1 MESVSFDRAADY
13 YDATRALPDDARN
26 AVTDVLSAE
35 LAGRG
40 PCLEIGVGTGR
51 ISLPLHERGI
61 QLAGADIS
69 EAMMRKLIENAGG
82 TRPFP
87 LLLADATRLPLA
99 DEAFGAVL
107 ACHVLH
113 LIADWRSALDE
124 TMRVLRPG
132 GVFLAAFA
140 GRSGGGTGPYWRQ
153 GVREA
158 LARHGVSRDRIGTRS
173 AEDVASHLTGV
184 ARQRA
189 LPPVTVTETLTL
201 RDTVEALENQ
211 INSWT
216 WPFSADE
223 MHEVGA
229 DIRSWAD
236 REGVPLDEQVPATE
250 MITWQ
255 AFQRPE

>member
-13 YDATRALPDDARN
+13 YDATRALPPEARDAQ
-26 AVTDVLSAE
+26 ADVLAAE

-40 PCLEIGVGTGR
+40 LCLEIGVGTGR

-69 EAMMRKLIENAGG
+69 EAMMRKLVENAGS

-113 LIADWRSALDE
+113 LIPDWRSALDE

-153 GVREA
+153 GVRGV
-158 LARHGVSRDRIGTRS
+158 LARHGVSRDRLGTRS
-173 AEDVASHLTGV
+173 ADDVAAYLDGV
-184 ARQRA
+184 ARQRE
-189 LPPVTVTETLTL
+189 LPPITVTETLTL
-201 RDTVEALENQ
+201 RYTIEALENQ

-223 MHEVGA
+223 MQEVGA
-229 DIRSWAD
+229 DIRAWAD
-236 REGVPLDEQVPATE
+236 RKGVPLDEQVPATAV
-250 MITWQ
+250 ITWQ

>member
-1 MESVSFDRAADY
+1 VESVSFDRAADY
-13 YDATRALPDDARN
+13 YDSTRALPPEARDAL
-26 AVTDVLSAE
+26 ADVLAAE
-35 LAGRG
+35 LSGRG
-40 PCLEIGVGTGR
+40 VSLEIGVGTGR

-99 DEAFGAVL
+99 DGTIGAVL

-113 LIADWRSALDE
+113 LIPDWRSALDE

-132 GVFLAAFA
+132 GVLLAEFDE
-140 GRSGGGTGPYWRQ
+140 RPSRTGPYWREA
-153 GVREA
+153 VREA
-158 LARHGVSRDRIGTRS
+158 MARHGISRNGPGTRAS
-173 AEDVASHLTGV
+173 SDVASHLEGV

-189 LPPVTVTETLTL
+189 LPPVAMTETRTL
-201 RDTVEALENQ
+201 RHTVEALENQ

-216 WPFSADE
+216 WPFSPDV
-223 MHEVGA
+223 MHAAGA
-229 DIRSWAD
+229 DIRAWAT
-236 REGVPLDEQVPATE
+236 REGASLDEQVRVTGT
-250 MITWQ
+250 ITWQ
-255 AFQRPE
+255 AFERPE